1 MQDKKTIKDD
11 IFNKVWA
18 ACNTFRGVIDPNQY
32 KDYVLSMLFVKYLSD
47 VRKDKIA
54 EFKDKYDIPTTCEDC
69 KYEQKGDQKPT
80 TTCKSC
86 EGKWERVE
94 RAMKNERFII
104 PESATFEQLYNNRTK
119 SNIGEI
125 IDIALDAIEEDNRK
139 KLQDVFQDI
148 RFNSRTLG
156 DDIERQR
163 RLQNLLNDFV
173 SLDLRPSV
181 LGEGDVIGDVYEYLI
196 GSFAGD
202 AGKKAGEFY
211 TPPQVASLLA
221 KLVQP
226 QSGHRIYDP
235 TCGSGSLLIK
245 AGKEVGS
252 NNFSLYGQ
260 EVNSSTYAL
269 CRMNM
274 YLHEMDKANIA
285 KGDTINSPR
294 HLENDNLMK
303 FDIVVANPPF
313 SLSKWAGDKVLA
325 GDEPYKR
332 FERGTPPSSKGDFAF
347 ILHMIA
353 STYENTGKVGVVVP
367 HGVLF
372 RGSSE
377 GRIREALIDD
387 NLLEAVIGLPANLF
401 FGTGIPACILIYNRG
416 KKTDDVLFIDA
427 SREHGTQK
435 TQNVLTDE
443 NLDKIFKTYIDFKT
457 IDKYSYRATVAEIQE
472 NDYNLN
478 IPRYVDT
485 FEPEAPIDITAV
497 QTEIKTLDEELN
509 TVKNEM
515 SDYLKTLGF

>member
-1 MQDKKTIKDD
+1 MQNQQTLKDD
-11 IFNKVWA
+11 IFNKVWK
-18 ACNTFRGVIDPNQY
+18 ACDTFRGVIDPNQY
-32 KDYVLSMLFVKYLSD
+32 KDYILAMLFVKYLSD
-47 VRKDKIA
+47 VRKDKITA
-54 EFKDKYDIPTTCEDC
+54 FKKKYDIPTTCDNC
-69 KYEQKGDQKPT
+69 TYEQKGDQKPK
-80 TTCKSC
+80 TTCADC
-86 EGKWERVE
+86 ERKWQRVE
-94 RAMKNERFII
+94 RAMSNERFII
-104 PESATFEQLYNNRTK
+104 PESATFEQLYLNRTK
-119 SNIGEI
+119 GNIGEI
-125 IDIALDAIEEDNRK
+125 IDITLDAIEEHNRK

-156 DDIERQR
+156 EDKERQR
-163 RLQNLLNDFV
+163 RLQNLLNDFAD
-173 SLDLRPSV
+173 LDLRPSV

-196 GSFAGD
+196 GSFAGN

-211 TPPQVASLLA
+211 TPPEVASLLV

-245 AGKEVGS
+245 AGQEVGS
-252 NNFSLYGQ
+252 DNFSLYGQ

-285 KGDTINSPR
+285 KGDTINSPK
-294 HLENDNLMK
+294 HIEGDALMK

-313 SLSKWAGDKVLA
+313 SLKKWAGDKVLA
-325 GDEPYKR
+325 GDAPYKR
-332 FERGTPPSSKGDFAF
+332 FDRGLPPDSKGDFAF
-347 ILHMIA
+347 ISHMIA
-353 STYENTGKVGVVVP
+353 STYEQTGKVGVVVP

-372 RGSSE
+372 RGSKE
-377 GRIREALIDD
+377 GTIRQALIDD

-401 FGTGIPACILIYNRG
+401 FGTGIPACILIFNRS
-416 KKTDDVLFIDA
+416 KVTDDVLFIDA

-435 TQNVLTDE
+435 TQNLLRTED
-443 NLDKIFKTYIDFKT
+443 LDKIAKTFTDFET
-457 IDKYSYRATVAEIQE
+457 IDKYSYRATLAEIQE

-497 QTEIKTLDEELN
+497 QDEIKTLETELSE
-509 TVKNEM
+509 VKSQMTN
-515 SDYLKTLGF
+515 YLKTLGF